1 MMFFGNSLTSMVAT
15 LLAVLMA
22 ITFHETA
29 HGYIAYRL
37 GDPTAKNQGR
47 LTLNPIAHLD
57 PIGALMMFVFGFG
70 WAKPVPVNPFYF
82 EGDRTKGMMLVSVA
96 GPLTNLIIS
105 FAAYFIYV
113 AGSGFAAIPFLS
125 IFLSTTVT
133 LNIYLAVFNLIPIP
147 PLDGSKI
154 LAGLLPKATA
164 YKFLNTV
171 EQYGFLILMLL
182 IFFNITDMIMV
193 PVANVILSFF
203 TFIFQNTIYIHLFFP
218 FLFSF
223 LF

>member
-22 ITFHETA
+22 ITFHETG

-203 TFIFQNTIYIHLFFP
+203 TFILQLIF
-218 FLFSF
+218 
-223 LF
+223 

>member
-29 HGYIAYRL
+29 HGYVAYRL

-57 PIGALMMFVFGFG
+57 LIGALMMFVFGFG

-113 AGSGFAAIPFLS
+113 AGSGFAGIPFLS

-193 PVANVILSFF
+193 PVANVILNFF
-203 TFIFQNTIYIHLFFP
+203 TFILQLIF
-218 FLFSF
+218 
-223 LF
+223 

>member
-57 PIGALMMFVFGFG
+57 LIGALMMFVFGFG

-82 EGDRTKGMMLVSVA
+82 EGDRTKGMILVSVA

-113 AGSGFAAIPFLS
+113 AGSGFAGIPFLS

-193 PVANVILSFF
+193 PVANVILNFF
-203 TFIFQNTIYIHLFFP
+203 TFILQLIF
-218 FLFSF
+218 
-223 LF
+223 

>member
-113 AGSGFAAIPFLS
+113 AGSGFAGIPFLS

-133 LNIYLAVFNLIPIP
+133 LNIIYLAVFNLIPIP

-193 PVANVILSFF
+193 PVANVILNFF
-203 TFIFQNTIYIHLFFP
+203 TFILQLIF
-218 FLFSF
+218 
-223 LF
+223 

>member
-29 HGYIAYRL
+29 HGYVAYRL

-57 PIGALMMFVFGFG
+57 LIGALMMFVFGFG

-193 PVANVILSFF
+193 PVANVILNFF
-203 TFIFQNTIYIHLFFP
+203 TFILQLIF
-218 FLFSF
+218 
-223 LF
+223 

>member
-193 PVANVILSFF
+193 PVANVILNFF
-203 TFIFQNTIYIHLFFP
+203 TFILQLIF
-218 FLFSF
+218 
-223 LF
+223 

>member
-29 HGYIAYRL
+29 HGYIAYCL

-57 PIGALMMFVFGFG
+57 PIGALMMFVFGVG

-113 AGSGFAAIPFLS
+113 AGSGFAGIPFLS

-193 PVANVILSFF
+193 PVANVILNFF
-203 TFIFQNTIYIHLFFP
+203 TFILQLIF
-218 FLFSF
+218 
-223 LF
+223 

>member
-29 HGYIAYRL
+29 HGYVAYRL

-113 AGSGFAAIPFLS
+113 AGSGFAGIPFLS

-193 PVANVILSFF
+193 PVANVILNFF
-203 TFIFQNTIYIHLFFP
+203 TFILQLIF
-218 FLFSF
+218 
-223 LF
+223 

>member
-113 AGSGFAAIPFLS
+113 AGSGFAAISFLS

-193 PVANVILSFF
+193 PVANVILSIF
-203 TFIFQNTIYIHLFFP
+203 TFTLQQIF
-218 FLFSF
+218 
-223 LF
+223 

>member
-29 HGYIAYRL
+29 HGYVAYRL

-57 PIGALMMFVFGFG
+57 LIGALMMFVFGFG

-113 AGSGFAAIPFLS
+113 AGSGFAGIPFLS

-203 TFIFQNTIYIHLFFP
+203 TFILQLIF
-218 FLFSF
+218 
-223 LF
+223 

>member
-1 MMFFGNSLTSMVAT
+1 MMFFVYSLTSMVAT

-29 HGYIAYRL
+29 HGYVAYRL

-57 PIGALMMFVFGFG
+57 LIGALMMFVFGFG

-113 AGSGFAAIPFLS
+113 AGSGFAGIPFLS

-193 PVANVILSFF
+193 PVANVILNFF
-203 TFIFQNTIYIHLFFP
+203 TFILQLIF
-218 FLFSF
+218 
-223 LF
+223 

>member
-57 PIGALMMFVFGFG
+57 HIGALMMFVFGFG

-113 AGSGFAAIPFLS
+113 AGSGFAGIPFLS

-193 PVANVILSFF
+193 PVANVILNFF
-203 TFIFQNTIYIHLFFP
+203 TFILQLIF
-218 FLFSF
+218 
-223 LF
+223 

>member
-29 HGYIAYRL
+29 HGYVAYRL

-57 PIGALMMFVFGFG
+57 LIGALMMFVFGFG

-113 AGSGFAAIPFLS
+113 AGSGFAGIPFFS

-193 PVANVILSFF
+193 PVANVILNFF
-203 TFIFQNTIYIHLFFP
+203 TFILQLIF
-218 FLFSF
+218 
-223 LF
+223 

>member
-29 HGYIAYRL
+29 HGYVAYRL

-57 PIGALMMFVFGFG
+57 LIGALMMFVFGFG

-113 AGSGFAAIPFLS
+113 ASSGFAGIPFLS

-193 PVANVILSFF
+193 PVANVILNFF
-203 TFIFQNTIYIHLFFP
+203 TFILQLIF
-218 FLFSF
+218 
-223 LF
+223 

>member
-203 TFIFQNTIYIHLFFP
+203 TFILQLIF
-218 FLFSF
+218 
-223 LF
+223 

>member
-1 MMFFGNSLTSMVAT
+1 MVAT

-29 HGYIAYRL
+29 HGYVAYRL

-57 PIGALMMFVFGFG
+57 LIGALMMFVFGFG

-113 AGSGFAAIPFLS
+113 AGSGFAGIPFLS

-193 PVANVILSFF
+193 PVANVILNFF
-203 TFIFQNTIYIHLFFP
+203 TFILQLIF
-218 FLFSF
+218 
-223 LF
+223 

>member
-15 LLAVLMA
+15 LLVVLMA

-113 AGSGFAAIPFLS
+113 AGSGFAGIPFLS

-193 PVANVILSFF
+193 PVANVILNFF
-203 TFIFQNTIYIHLFFP
+203 TFILQLIF
-218 FLFSF
+218 
-223 LF
+223 

>member
-29 HGYIAYRL
+29 HGYVAYRL

-47 LTLNPIAHLD
+47 LTLNPIAPLD
-57 PIGALMMFVFGFG
+57 LIGALMMFVFGFG

-113 AGSGFAAIPFLS
+113 AGSGFAGIPFLS

-193 PVANVILSFF
+193 PVANVILNFF
-203 TFIFQNTIYIHLFFP
+203 TFILQLIF
-218 FLFSF
+218 
-223 LF
+223 